1 MLVIGLVLLAFGLI
15 LMFVGI
21 VKETR
26 KEDHGLVSFL
36 AGGLLMLGVITLIE
50 CKEITPM
57 DVYQGKTTLRITY
70 QDSIPVDSCV
80 VWKKDINH

>member
-1 MLVIGLVLLAFGLI
+1 MKVFFIILI
-15 LMFVGI
+15 V
-21 VKETR
+21 V
-26 KEDHGLVSFL
+26 
-36 AGGLLMLGVITLIE
+36 GVILSIIAMIREDKNKSSFILAYTSGWILSIAVFSWSNADR
-50 CKEITPM
+50 ITPM